1 MKLAKYLKKC
11 DGIYHVTLDPKTTG
25 VVRVHL
31 VPPKKLK
38 PGVPWVAV
46 INGYSI
52 LPLQSSWAVLLK
64 EFIEVVNE
72 YDGKVLTS
80 EEIDALV
87 KQTAD
92 RVKLIF
98 KNTEEKY
105 IKQDLKDIVG
115 TLRKICCGEEPDA
128 KIGYMTLANYSK
140 YMKAPHRMDL
150 MISSMEKDGCWNCN
164 QKCLHCYA
172 ANEIKSNV
180 QEMTT
185 ADWKKAIDNCK
196 KAGIP
201 SLTFTGGEPTMRE
214 DLVELI
220 DYSKWFVT
228 RLNTNGIRL
237 SLELCEQLYSA
248 SLDSVQVTLY
258 SSDAD
263 IHNELVGGNHFE
275 QTIQGIKNAIR
286 SNLDVSVNT
295 PLCSLNKDYLKTIKY
310 LESLG
315 VRYFSCSGL
324 IPTGN
329 AKTSE
334 SQITK
339 LSKSE
344 ILDIVRE
351 ASSYARAHNLEVAF
365 TSPGW
370 IDGEYLKKMR
380 MVVPSCG
387 ACLSN
392 MAIAPNG
399 DIIPCQSWLNG
410 TSLGN
415 ILKHNFKD
423 VWNGQTCRRIR
434 KKASLEEEIC
444 LLKEGIFNGN

>member
-1 MKLAKYLKKC
+1 MRLSKYLKKC
-11 DGIYHVTLDPKTTG
+11 DGIYHVTLDPKTSG
-25 VVRVHL
+25 VLRIHL

-46 INGYSI
+46 INGYSV

-64 EFIEVVNE
+64 EFIEVVNC
-72 YDGKVLTS
+72 YDGKILTN
-80 EEIDALV
+80 EEIDELV
-87 KQTAD
+87 NKTILN
-92 RVKLIF
+92 VKLVF
-98 KNTEEKY
+98 KNTKESILKR
-105 IKQDLKDIVG
+105 DLKDIVD
-115 TLRKICCGEEPDA
+115 TLRKISKGEEPNV
-128 KIGYMTLANYSK
+128 KIGYMTLAKYSK

-150 MISSMEKDGCWNCN
+150 MVSAMEKNGCWNCN

-172 ANEIKSNV
+172 ANEIKSSVEELSTN
-180 QEMTT
+180 
-185 ADWKKAIDNCK
+185 DWKKIIDRCK

-201 SLTFTGGEPTMRE
+201 SITFTGGEPTIRE

-228 RLNTNGIRL
+228 RLNTNGIKL
-237 SLELCEQLYSA
+237 TKELCEELYNA

-258 SSDAD
+258 SSDAA

-275 QTIQGIKNAIR
+275 QTIEGIKNAI
-286 SNLDVSVNT
+286 SSGLDVSVNT
-295 PLCSLNKDYLKTIKY
+295 PLCSINKDYLTTIKY
-310 LESLG
+310 LEELG
-315 VRYFSCSGL
+315 VKYFSCSGL

-329 AKTSE
+329 AKSSDSKITAL
-334 SQITK
+334 TK
-339 LSKSE
+339 LQ
-344 ILDIVRE
+344 ILDVVRE
-351 ASSYARAHNLEVAF
+351 ASSYVRAHNLELAF

-370 IDGEYLKKMR
+370 IDSENLRKMK

-410 TSLGN
+410 ISLGN
-415 ILKHNFKD
+415 MLKENFKN
-423 VWNGQTCRRIR
+423 VWESEACVKIR
-434 KKASLEEEIC
+434 KRDSLEEEIC
-444 LLKEGIFNGN
+444 LLKEGVFDGN